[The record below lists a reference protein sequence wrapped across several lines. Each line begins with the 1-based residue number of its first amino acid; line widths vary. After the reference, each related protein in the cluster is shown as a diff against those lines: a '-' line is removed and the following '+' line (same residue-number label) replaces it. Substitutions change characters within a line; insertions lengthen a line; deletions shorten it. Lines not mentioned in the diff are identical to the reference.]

1 MANEEVIVQTA
12 DEVTKIDYM
21 RVTNDILAEHNDTI
35 QETINNISEQL
46 DIIESNTN
54 NIETPT
60 SSVDLSE
67 VVEIIEDIGQV
78 DTAVVES
85 NTQDILVKLN
95 QQQEQIN
102 DINNKLNMILE
113 KL

>member
-12 DEVTKIDYM
+12 DEVSKIDYM
-21 RVTNDILAEHNDTI
+21 RVTNDMLNEHSNTI
-35 QETINNISEQL
+35 QETISNISEQL

-54 NIETPT
+54 NIETPI

-67 VVEIIEDIGQV
+67 VVDVIEDIGQV
-78 DTAVVES
+78 DTTVVES

-102 DINNKLNMILE
+102 EINNKLNMILE

>member
-12 DEVTKIDYM
+12 DEVSKIDYM
-21 RVTNDILAEHNDTI
+21 RVTNDILTEHNDTI
-35 QETINNISEQL
+35 QDTISSISEQL

-54 NIETPT
+54 NIENPT
-60 SSVDLSE
+60 SSADLSE
-67 VVEIIEDIGQV
+67 VVEMIEDINQI

-102 DINNKLNMILE
+102 NINNKLDIILE